1 MQSIAAPINAET
13 AALDDGQSVD
23 EVIAHWAKENDLVV
37 TKGARESVKSIIF
50 NTNTYKKPS
59 ITIYPYP
66 SDPEVIGSEAP
77 REKKVGG
84 RSYDPK
90 WVASRDSIP
99 SILTRYPTVILAVQ
113 PVPPRDYSV
122 RINGEEL
129 PVSEKAVYC
138 VAPGSVT
145 VRIERKGKPPC
156 DWKGSVSEGQNQLI
170 LCTLK

>member
-1 MQSIAAPINAET
+1 MNHHHFKIAVLAFAVQSIAAPINAET

-37 TKGARESVKSIIF
+37 TKGARRSQVKSIIF

-84 RSYDPK
+84 GVMIQNGLRLAI
-90 WVASRDSIP
+90 VSRQY
-99 SILTRYPTVILAVQ
+99 L
-113 PVPPRDYSV
+113 RD
-122 RINGEEL
+122 I
-129 PVSEKAVYC
+129 
-138 VAPGSVT
+138 
-145 VRIERKGKPPC
+145 
-156 DWKGSVSEGQNQLI
+156 QL
-170 LCTLK
+170 